1 MIPPSPSSPNPPGRL
16 HCDKALLAMKIDV
29 LHRDPNQVIG
39 TYENVCLI
47 VRWSRLTGADLDVHL
62 RALATLKRRHP
73 RGIAVIQVNR
83 FSPGPNKP
91 AMDDDGQR
99 TIYELART
107 HGSAVRLFAL
117 VLSDSPFWIAALR
130 SIYTRMS
137 FITKIPIDMR
147 PFTDLQE
154 AVHAV
159 CAAMKDPG
167 QRTLE
172 PAELVAALDALE
184 KQRPTPIDQA
194 R

>member
-1 MIPPSPSSPNPPGRL
+1 
-16 HCDKALLAMKIDV
+16 MKLDV
-29 LHRDPNQVIG
+29 MHRDPNQVIG

-47 VRWSRLTGADLDVHL
+47 VRWARLTGSDLDFHL
-62 RALATLKRRHP
+62 RALAKLKRRYP

-91 AMDDDGQR
+91 ALDEDGQR
-99 TIYELART
+99 AIYEAVRT
-107 HGSAVRLFAL
+107 YGSAVRLFAF

-137 FITKIPIDMR
+137 LVTKLPIDMR
-147 PFTDLQE
+147 PFTNVQE

-167 QRTLE
+167 QRTPE
-172 PAELVAALDALE
+172 PAELLAALDELE
-184 KQRPTPIDQA
+184 KQRPAPTESA

>member
-1 MIPPSPSSPNPPGRL
+1 
-16 HCDKALLAMKIDV
+16 MKLDV

-47 VRWSRLTGADLDVHL
+47 VRWARLTGSDLGVHL
-62 RALATLKRRHP
+62 RALATLKRRYP

-83 FSPGPNKP
+83 FSPGPNTP
-91 AMDDDGQR
+91 GLDDAGQR
-99 TIYELART
+99 VIHEVVRT

-117 VLSDSPFWIAALR
+117 VLSDAPFWIAALR
-130 SIYTRMS
+130 SIYTRMA
-137 FITKIPIDMR
+137 FITKVQIDMR

-159 CAAMKDPG
+159 CTTMKDPG
-167 QRTLE
+167 QRTPE
-172 PAELVAALDALE
+172 PAELVAALNELE
-184 KQRPTPIDQA
+184 KQRPAPIASA